1 MKVLQWITVVVL
13 MLLNNDL
20 WAQGNARGWERKPP
34 QQRAEM
40 ITARIDKAVTLTA
53 EQKPKVLQINLETAQ
68 KIDAARTAANG
79 DAAKFRE
86 AAKPIH
92 QQRDSLISALLTSEQ
107 KVKYDRAKEDWRE
120 NFHERRS
127 LKGRKG
133 E

>member
-1 MKVLQWITVVVL
+1 MKVLKLIIVAVL

-20 WAQGNARGWERKPP
+20 WAQGNARGLERKPP

-53 EQKPKVLQINLETAQ
+53 EQKPKVLQINVETAQ

-79 DAAKFRE
+79 DPAKFIT

-107 KVKYDRAKEDWRE
+107 KVKYDQAKEEWLE
-120 NFHERRS
+120 TCHE
-127 LKGRKG
+127 LKGRKVK
-133 E
+133 